1 MNRTLA
7 LLIAVMFAAGSAFA
21 QTATPEK
28 PADKPADKPVE
39 ETKKNIKVLK
49 GLPTSQLIPVMA
61 FMSNSLGVT
70 CAYCHTA
77 EWESDEKE
85 EKDAARGMIQMVR
98 DINERHFAGETA
110 ITCNSC
116 HQGRPRPAAIP
127 NLADAGWNKK
137 PEPPAKPAALPTV
150 DAVVANYLNAIGGAN
165 AIAAVKSLVETG
177 NVTRE
182 NGRVDPVSKPV
193 TVTLEPPKASINTE
207 LSYPPEANQEISSWF
222 ARLSRLDQAKP
233 SLRVAAIVSVRG
245 HDTYAVEVKQ
255 PQGRPDWLYFDVK
268 DGLLLRRRH
277 EVTTPLGVLPAEYDY
292 EDWRSVDA
300 IKVPFKM
307 TWSRADYRVTH
318 VFNEVKAT
326 K

>member
-1 MNRTLA
+1 MNGKCLLLLAATL
-7 LLIAVMFAAGSAFA
+7 AAGSAFA
-21 QTATPEK
+21 QNAT
-28 PADKPADKPVE
+28 ADKPVE

-77 EWESDEKE
+77 DWESDDKE
-85 EKDAARGMIQMVR
+85 EKDAARGMIAMVR
-98 DINERHFAGETA
+98 DINERHFAGELA
-110 ITCNSC
+110 VTCNSC

-137 PEPPAKPAALPTV
+137 PEPPAKPATLPTP
-150 DAVVANYLNAIGGAN
+150 DAVIASYLNAIGGAN
-165 AIAAVKSLVETG
+165 AIASVKSLVETG
-177 NVTRE
+177 TVTRE

-193 TVTLEPPKASINTE
+193 TITLEQPTKVSINTE
-207 LSYPPEANQEISSWF
+207 LSYPPEANQEVSSWF
-222 ARLSRLDQAKP
+222 ARLSKIDQVKP
-233 SLRVAAIVSVRG
+233 LLRVAGIVSVRG
-245 HDTYAVEVKQ
+245 HDAYAVEVKA

-292 EDWRSVDA
+292 EDYRSVDA
-300 IKVPFKM
+300 MKVPFKM

-318 VFNEVKAT
+318 KFDEVKTT